1 MGRLVVPFFLLLS
14 LNLTMPSP
22 SEQQLSERS
31 EKLRAWRIRA
41 VEAQQDVS
49 RVGEE
54 DDSVRGQLRIS
65 AEETDRLNF
74 SRPEFTKEH
83 VLQALSWKV
92 KQAELL
98 ANTNEEYL
106 IEVATLRAQL
116 SACTVLEAPTPKN
129 VAETP
134 RTPCERG
141 WEAIPHSK
149 DARFALAKG
158 GRAAPRLNG
167 ALKPEP

>member
-22 SEQQLSERS
+22 SDQQLSERS
-31 EKLRAWRIRA
+31 EQLRAWRIRV
-41 VEAQQDVS
+41 VEDVS

-54 DDSVRGQLRIS
+54 DDSVCGQLRIS

-98 ANTNEEYL
+98 AKTNEEYL

-116 SACTVLEAPTPKN
+116 PACAVVGAPTQEN

-158 GRAAPRLNG
+158 GGPAPRFNG
-167 ALKPEP
+167 ALNPEP